1 MHLSSSFRVQNL
13 LQTMHRVSREKI
25 EEQQIKAIAQDI
37 ITFTTRVLDKE
48 LKQTSTQQAIT
59 SKRTK
64 AKQKPK
70 RTSNTLQQW
79 HIVR

>member
-25 EEQQIKAIAQDI
+25 EEQQIKAIAQDV

-59 SKRTK
+59 SKTNE
-64 AKQKPK
+64 
-70 RTSNTLQQW
+70 S
-79 HIVR
+79 